1 MRYQPIDSG
10 LFITNRSKLVKKL
23 KTNAL
28 AIVHSNHEMPRNGD
42 QTFPFRQNSDMFYLT
57 GLDQEK
63 CILMLFPGHFDENMR
78 EVAFIVETD
87 DHMVTWYGHKYTLQQ
102 ASEVSGIKTIKW
114 LSQFDVTL
122 KDFMSRAGSVYL
134 NLDENPRFSTEVE
147 SRNLAFARKLQADF
161 PLHEYE
167 RLAPI
172 LTEIRLVKEPQEIE
186 MLQKACNITG
196 DAFERVLKFVKP
208 GIMEYEVEAEITHE
222 YLRQGASGHSY
233 PAIIASGVNNNILHY
248 NQNDQK
254 IEDGQLLLLDFGAEY
269 ANYAGDCSRTIPVNG
284 KFTPRQRQVY
294 EAVLRVLRQAIK
306 LLVPGKTIDSY
317 HSEVCRIMENEL
329 IGLGLITQ
337 EDINNQSKEKPAFFK
352 YFMHGTS
359 HFIGLDV
366 HDVGNRQTPLRKG
379 MVLSCEPAI
388 YIVDE
393 GLGIRLENDIV
404 VDDEPVDLMAH
415 IPIEPDEIE
424 ALMAAR

>member
-1 MRYQPIDSG
+1 MRYQAIDPG
-10 LFITNRSKLVKKL
+10 LFITNRAKLAKKL

-28 AIVHSNHEMPRNGD
+28 AIIHSNHEMPRNGD
-42 QTFPFRQNSDMFYLT
+42 QTYPYRQNSDMFYLT

-63 CILMLFPGHFDENMR
+63 CILMLFPGHYDENMR

-87 DHMVTWYGHKYTLQQ
+87 DHMVTWYGHKYSLEQ
-102 ASEVSGIKTIKW
+102 ASAISGIKTIKW
-114 LSQFDVTL
+114 LSQFENTL
-122 KDFMSRAGSVYL
+122 KDFMSRADSVYL

-147 SRNLAFARKLQADF
+147 SRNLAFTRKLKSDF

-172 LTEIRLVKEPQEIE
+172 LTELRLVKEPVEIE
-186 MLQKACNITG
+186 LLQKACNITG
-196 DAFERVLKFVKP
+196 DAFQRVLKFVKP
-208 GIMEYEVEAEITHE
+208 GLMEYEVEAEITHE
-222 YLRQGASGHSY
+222 YLKQGASGHSY

-248 NQNDQK
+248 NQNDRK

-269 ANYAGDCSRTIPVNG
+269 ANYAGDCSRTIPVSG

-294 EAVLRVLRQAIK
+294 DAVLRVLRQATK
-306 LLVPGKTIDSY
+306 MLTPGKTIDSY
-317 HSEVCRIMENEL
+317 HSEVCRIMEKEL

-337 EDINNQSKEKPAFFK
+337 ADIDNQPKDKPAYFK

-366 HDVGNRQTPLRKG
+366 HDVGTRQTPLRKG

-388 YIVDE
+388 YIVEE
-393 GLGIRLENDIV
+393 GFGIRLENDIV
-404 VDDEPVDLMAH
+404 VDDEPIDLMAH
-415 IPIEPDEIE
+415 IPIEADEIE

>member
-393 GLGIRLENDIV
+393 GFGIRLENDIV

>member
-114 LSQFDVTL
+114 LSQFDGTL

-393 GLGIRLENDIV
+393 GFGIRLENDIV